1 MSIKG
6 RNQFSVRSE
15 KYSTMTWSYVCGLCG
30 TNSAFEYFTLKNE
43 NCQNKIIS
51 GNELNKDTS
60 LTIETDKERTDA
72 HFNFMKKRFLLLK

>member
-1 MSIKG
+1 
-6 RNQFSVRSE
+6 
-15 KYSTMTWSYVCGLCG
+15 MTWSYVCGLCG

-72 HFNFMKKRFLLLK
+72 HFKFMKNAFYYSNTRSLMFEGNWEVNI